1 MTWFFGVT
9 AAAGWVL
16 LTWACIVNPV
26 GAQRGPEPLGW
37 IYGHRG
43 TVPLFTRRTRLGPY
57 RWMDHPMYVGEWLAV
72 VGMAGMAAGVWNAM
86 AVGLVA
92 ELLLR
97 EWAMREEE

>member
-1 MTWFFGVT
+1 
-9 AAAGWVL
+9 
-16 LTWACIVNPV
+16 
-26 GAQRGPEPLGW
+26 
-37 IYGHRG
+37 
-43 TVPLFTRRTRLGPY
+43 
-57 RWMDHPMYVGEWLAV
+57 MDHPMYVGEWLAV